1 MSKIEWTERSWNPI
15 IGCAIVSPGCTN
27 CYAMRMAHRLGQ
39 NPMTPAYADL
49 TRVVNDK
56 PVWTGEVRL
65 AGHDA
70 ITAPMKR
77 RTPTIWFVNSM
88 SDLFA
93 DGMEDS
99 WIDAVFAV
107 MALTPQHTYQVLTKR
122 PERMQDYV
130 RGITLERLSKAFA
143 PGALRMS
150 RNDVYR
156 AFGLAE
162 KFSYD
167 PPTPRLPLP
176 NVWLGVSAEDQRRA
190 NERIP
195 ILLDTPAQTR
205 FVSIEPMLGQISLV
219 SDLGGIQWMG
229 GQRGCGGMHVGTGAP
244 GCPRTPHH
252 HHDARCRPGL
262 DWVIVGG
269 ESGPGARPMH
279 PDWARLLR
287 NECSA
292 AGVPFFF
299 KQWGEWAAHIDR
311 DVDDDDWRADYGRM
325 ETGRYCWL
333 NLAGRTGFHGDR
345 FHVMRRVGK
354 KAAGRL
360 LDGVLH
366 DGMPG

>member
-39 NPMTPAYADL
+39 NPMTPNYAGL

-56 PVWTGEVRL
+56 PVWTGEIRL
-65 AGHDA
+65 AGRDA

-77 RTPTIWFVNSM
+77 KTPTTWFVNSM

-93 DGMEDS
+93 DGVEDD

-107 MALTPQHTYQVLTKR
+107 MALTPHHTYQVLTKR
-122 PERMQDYV
+122 PERMRDYV
-130 RGITLERLSKAFA
+130 RGVTLERLATAFA

-156 AFGLAE
+156 AFGMAE

-167 PPTPRLPLP
+167 PPTPQLPLR

-190 NERIP
+190 DERIP
-195 ILLDTPAQTR
+195 ILLDTPAAIR
-205 FVSIEPMLGQISLV
+205 WVSAEPLLGPL
-219 SDLGGIQWMG
+219 DLKAWLWTTVVKPAT
-229 GQRGCGGMHVGTGAP
+229 CGPTVITGKWSAL
-244 GCPRTPHH
+244 
-252 HHDARCRPGL
+252 RPSL
-262 DWVIVGG
+262 DWVVLGG
-269 ESGPGARPMH
+269 ESGPNARPMH
-279 PDWARLLR
+279 PDWARQPR
-287 NECSA
+287 DQCA
-292 AGVPFFF
+292 AARVPFFF

-311 DVDDDDWRADYGRM
+311 DIDDDDWRAAYGQM
-325 ETGRYCWL
+325 ETGRYRWL
-333 NLAGRTGFHGDR
+333 NLEGGIGFHGDR

-360 LDGVLH
+360 LDGVQH